1 LVLTRLFLEGS
12 IGEGFVKEKKVV
24 LQILGMHCAACATG
38 IESGLKRLDGVMEA
52 SVNFATKEAIVKFDE
67 DKVTLDK
74 IKVAVKR
81 GGYEAVERVED
92 ISEKRRK
99 EVRGKMTLFFIGLAL
114 TIPIVIITYLTTFPQ
129 KNYVLLALATPV
141 QFVVGWHFYRSAY
154 SSIRNR
160 FADMNVLV
168 ALSSSVAYIYSTYVT
183 FFVPDG
189 MGFFE
194 AATVVITTITLGML
208 LEDMAVERTGD
219 AIKKLMAIQPK
230 TAAVIQ
236 DGQEKEIPA
245 DEVQIGD
252 TVIVKPGDRIPV
264 DGTVTDGHTFIDE
277 SMITGESVPVEKNV
291 GDTVFSG
298 TINKTG
304 AVKFQAE
311 KIGLETTLAQI
322 VRLAREVQASK
333 APIQRLADKVVNV
346 FVPVVVAI
354 SLLTFAV
361 WFFLFK
367 NQGLA
372 LTTTVAVLAI
382 SCPCALG
389 IATPA
394 AIMIGVGKGAEN
406 GVLIKNSAVL
416 EVVKNLDTVV
426 FDKTGTLTKG
436 KLEVTDIVAQ
446 DRKNVLEVAAVAEKW
461 SEHPIGQAI
470 VKEAESEGINVA
482 EPESFE
488 ALPGFGITAGFKG
501 KRILVGNRV
510 LMRNNNIPITQ
521 LENEIEKLEGEGK
534 TVLIA
539 AVEGKTV
546 GVLAVS
552 DTVKEHSKEAISALH
567 KMGLK
572 VTMLSGDTKRTAEAI
587 AKQLGVNEVLAEVVP
602 AQKVEEIKK
611 LQSEGRF
618 VAMVGDGI
626 NDAPAITQ
634 ANVGIAIGSGTDVA
648 VDSGDIVL
656 IKDDPRDVATSIKLS
671 RKTLSKI
678 KQNLFWAFFYNL
690 IMIPLAAGVL
700 HPFLGVLIPPEAAAT
715 SMILSDIT
723 VVGNSML
730 LRRFKP

>member
-1 LVLTRLFLEGS
+1 M
-12 IGEGFVKEKKVV
+12 KEKEVV
-24 LQILGMHCAACATG
+24 LQILGMHCTACATG

-52 SVNFATKEAIVKFDE
+52 AVNFATKEAMVKYDE

-74 IKVAVKR
+74 IKAAVKR
-81 GGYEAVERVED
+81 GGYEAVERIED
-92 ISEKRRK
+92 VSEKRRK
-99 EVRGKMTLFFIGLAL
+99 EVRSRMLLFFFGLIL
-114 TIPIVIITYLTTFPQ
+114 TVPIAIISFLLMFPE

-141 QFVVGWHFYRSAY
+141 QFVVGWHFYKGAY
-154 SSIRNR
+154 GSIRNR

-168 ALSSSVAYIYSTYVT
+168 ALSSSVAYFYSAIVT
-183 FFVPDG
+183 FFMPDG
-189 MGFFE
+189 MGFFD
-194 AATVVITTITLGML
+194 ASAVVITTITLGML

-219 AIKKLMAIQPK
+219 AIKKLMRLQPN
-230 TAAVIQ
+230 TATVIQ
-236 DGQEKEIPA
+236 EGQETAISIDA
-245 DEVQIGD
+245 VQIGD
-252 TVIVKPGDRIPV
+252 TVIVKPGERIPV
-264 DGTVTDGHTFIDE
+264 DGTVMEGRTFVDE
-277 SMITGESVPVEKNV
+277 SMITGESVPVEKKV
-291 GDTVFSG
+291 GDTVFGG

-304 AVKFQAE
+304 SLKFQAE
-311 KIGLETTLAQI
+311 KVGLETTLAQI

-333 APIQRLADKVVNV
+333 APIQRLADKVVNI
-346 FVPVVVAI
+346 FVPLVVSI
-354 SLLTFAV
+354 SILTFVV
-361 WFFLFK
+361 WFFVFN

-372 LTTTVAVLAI
+372 LTTMVAVLAI

-416 EVVKNLDTVV
+416 EVVQNLDTVV
-426 FDKTGTLTKG
+426 FDKTGTLTRG
-436 KLEVTDIVAQ
+436 KLDVTDIVA
-446 DRKNVLEVAAVAEKW
+446 DDEKSVLDIAAVAEKW

-470 VKEAESEGINVA
+470 VRKAEGEGNDVA
-482 EPESFE
+482 EPEAFE
-488 ALPGFGITAGFKG
+488 ALPGFGVSAKVEG
-501 KRILVGNRV
+501 KNVLIGNRA
-510 LMRNNNIPITQ
+510 LMRNNGISIEH
-521 LENEIEKLEGEGK
+521 LEREAEKLETEGK
-534 TVLIA
+534 TVLIVA
-539 AVEGKTV
+539 SEGKAIGAV
-546 GVLAVS
+546 AVS
-552 DTVKEHSKEAISALH
+552 DTAKEHSKEAVETLR
-567 KMGLK
+567 KMGLN
-572 VTMLSGDTKRTAEAI
+572 VIMLSGDTKTTAEAI
-587 AKQLGVNEVLAEVVP
+587 AKQLGINEVLAEVVP

-611 LQSEGRF
+611 LQSKGHF

-656 IKDDPRDVATSIKLS
+656 LKDDPRDVATSIKLS

-700 HPFLGVLIPPEAAAT
+700 QPFLGVLIPPEAAAT

>member
-1 LVLTRLFLEGS
+1 
-12 IGEGFVKEKKVV
+12 VKEKDIV

-38 IESGLKRLDGVMEA
+38 IESGLKRLDGILDA
-52 SVNFATKEAIVKFDE
+52 RVNFASKEAVVKYDE

-74 IKVAVKR
+74 IKATVKR
-81 GGYEAVERVED
+81 GGYEAVERIED
-92 ISEKRRK
+92 VSEKRRK
-99 EVRGKMTLFFIGLAL
+99 EVRGKLLLFSLGLVL
-114 TIPIVIITYLTTFPQ
+114 TIPIVFITYFTMFPE
-129 KNYVLLALATPV
+129 KNYVMLVLATPI
-141 QFVVGWHFYRSAY
+141 QFIVGWHFYRGAY

-168 ALSSSVAYIYSTYVT
+168 ALSSSVAYAYSAYVT
-183 FFVPDG
+183 FFAPEA
-189 MGFFE
+189 MGYFE
-194 AATVVITTITLGML
+194 AAAIVITTITLGML

-219 AIKKLMAIQPK
+219 AIKKLMALQPK
-230 TAAVIQ
+230 TATISH
-236 DGQEKEIPA
+236 DGIEKEIPI
-245 DEVQIGD
+245 DEVQVGD
-252 TVIVKPGDRIPV
+252 TVLLKPGTQVPV
-264 DGTVTDGHTFIDE
+264 DGTVMEGHTFIDE
-277 SMITGESVPVEKNV
+277 SMITGESVPVEKSV

-304 AVKFQAE
+304 IVKFQAE
-311 KIGLETTLAQI
+311 KVGLETTLSQI

-354 SLLTFAV
+354 AALTFV
-361 WFFLFK
+361 IWFFGFNDLA
-367 NQGLA
+367 LA

-406 GVLIKNSAVL
+406 GILIKNSAAL
-416 EVVKNLDTVV
+416 EVIRSLDTVV

-436 KLEVTDIVAQ
+436 KLDVTDIVGD
-446 DRKNVLEVAAVAEKW
+446 DRKTVLQTAAVAEKW

-470 VKEAESEGINVA
+470 VKEAEHDGINI
-482 EPESFE
+482 EDPDSFE
-488 ALPGFGITAGFKG
+488 ALPGFGITASVKS
-501 KRILVGNRV
+501 KKVVIGNRG
-510 LMRNNNIPITQ
+510 LMRKNNVSIDH
-521 LENEIEKLEGEGK
+521 LESAIEKLESEAK
-534 TVLIA
+534 TVLIL
-539 AVEGKTV
+539 AVDDKASSAI
-546 GVLAVS
+546 AVS
-552 DTVKEHSKEAISALH
+552 DTVKEHSKEAVSNLK
-567 KMGLK
+567 KMGLR
-572 VTMLSGDTKRTAEAI
+572 VIMLSGDTKRTAEAI
-587 AKQLGVNEVLAEVVP
+587 AKQLGIDEVLAEVVP

-656 IKDDPRDVATSIKLS
+656 LKDDPRSVATSIKLS
-671 RKTLSKI
+671 RNTLTKI
-678 KQNLFWAFFYNL
+678 KQNLFWAFFYNV
-690 IMIPLAAGVL
+690 IMIPLAAGVAF
-700 HPFLGVLIPPEAAAT
+700 PFLGVLIPPEAAAT

-723 VVGNSML
+723 VVANSFL

>member
-1 LVLTRLFLEGS
+1 LTE
-12 IGEGFVKEKKVV
+12 KEVV

-38 IESGLKRLDGVMEA
+38 IESGLKRLDGVTDVRV
-52 SVNFATKEAIVKFDE
+52 SFATKEAFVKFDE

-74 IKVAVKR
+74 IKAVVKR

-92 ISEKRRK
+92 VSAKRRK
-99 EVRGKMTLFFIGLAL
+99 EVRGRMVLFFIGLAL
-114 TIPIVIITYLTTFPQ
+114 TIPIALISFLVMFPE

-141 QFVVGWHFYRSAY
+141 QFVVGWHFYRAAY

-168 ALSSSVAYIYSTYVT
+168 ALSSSVAYVYSAYVT
-183 FFVPDG
+183 LFVPDG
-189 MGFFE
+189 MGFFD
-194 AATVVITTITLGML
+194 ASAVVITTITLGML

-219 AIKKLMAIQPK
+219 AIKKLMGLQPK
-230 TAAVIQ
+230 TAIVIQ
-236 DGQEKEIPA
+236 NGQEKEIPA

-252 TVIVKPGDRIPV
+252 TVIVRPGDRIPV
-264 DGTVTDGHTFIDE
+264 DGSVTDGHTFIDE

-304 AVKFQAE
+304 TLKFQAE
-311 KIGLETTLAQI
+311 KVGLETMLAQI

-346 FVPVVVAI
+346 FVPVVASI
-354 SLLTFAV
+354 SVLTFAV
-361 WFFLFK
+361 WFFIFG
-367 NQGLA
+367 NQSLA
-372 LTTTVAVLAI
+372 LTTMVAVLAI

-406 GVLIKNSAVL
+406 GVLIKNNAVL

-436 KLEVTDIVAQ
+436 KLDVTDLAGD
-446 DRKNVLEVAAVAEKW
+446 DRSEILEVAAIAEKW

-470 VKEAESEGINVA
+470 VKKAENEGISVA
-482 EPESFE
+482 EPESFD
-488 ALPGFGITAGFKG
+488 ALPGFGVAAGVKG
-501 KRILVGNRV
+501 KKVLIGNRA
-510 LMRNNNIPITQ
+510 LMKTNNVPVRQ
-521 LENEIEKLEGEGK
+521 LENEIEKLESEGK
-534 TVLIA
+534 TVLIV
-539 AVEGKTV
+539 AVEGKAV
-546 GVLAVS
+546 GAIAVS
-552 DTVKEHSKEAISALH
+552 DTVKEHSKEAVSALQ

-572 VTMLSGDTKRTAEAI
+572 VIMLSGDTRRTAEAV
-587 AKQLGVNEVLAEVVP
+587 AKQLGIDEVLAEVVP
-602 AQKVEEIKK
+602 AQKVDEIKK
-611 LQSEGRF
+611 LQGQGRF

-671 RKTLSKI
+671 RKTLGKI
-678 KQNLFWAFFYNL
+678 KQNLFWAFFYNI

-700 HPFLGVLIPPEAAAT
+700 YSTLGVLIPPEAAAT

>member
-1 LVLTRLFLEGS
+1 MRE
-12 IGEGFVKEKKVV
+12 KEVV
-24 LQILGMHCAACATG
+24 LQILGMHCTACATG
-38 IESGLKRLDGVMEA
+38 IESGLKRLDGVIEA
-52 SVNFATKEAIVKFDE
+52 NVNFATKEAVVRFDE

-74 IKVAVKR
+74 IKAAVKR

-92 ISEKRRK
+92 VTEKRRK
-99 EVRGKMTLFFIGLAL
+99 EIRGKLRLFFFGLGL
-114 TIPIVIITYLTTFPQ
+114 TIPIVVITYFLTFPE
-129 KNYVLLALATPV
+129 KNYVLLALTTPV
-141 QFVVGWHFYRSAY
+141 QFVVGWHFYKGAY

-168 ALSSSVAYIYSTYVT
+168 ALSSSVAYAYSAYIT
-183 FFVPDG
+183 FSATDG

-194 AATVVITTITLGML
+194 ASAVVITTITLGML
-208 LEDMAVERTGD
+208 LEDIAVERTGD

-230 TAAVIQ
+230 KAIVMR
-236 DGQEKEIPA
+236 DGQEKEIAA
-245 DEVQIGD
+245 DDVQVDD

-264 DGTVTDGHTFIDE
+264 DGTITDGHTYIDE

-304 AVKFQAE
+304 ALKFQAE
-311 KIGLETTLAQI
+311 KIGLETMLASI

-333 APIQRLADKVVNV
+333 APIQRLTDKVVNV
-346 FVPVVVAI
+346 FVPVVVGI
-354 SLLTFAV
+354 SIITFCV
-361 WFFLFK
+361 WFFVFN
-367 NQGLA
+367 NQSLA

-416 EVVKNLDTVV
+416 EVAKNLDTVV

-436 KLEVTDIVAQ
+436 KLDVPDIVAK
-446 DRKNVLEVAAVAEKW
+446 DKKTVLEVAAVAEKW

-470 VKEAESEGINVA
+470 VRKAESEDISVA

-488 ALPGFGITAGFKG
+488 ALPGFGVTAGVKG
-501 KRILVGNRV
+501 KKVLIGNLA
-510 LMRNNNIPITQ
+510 LMRNSEISITQ
-521 LENEIEKLEGEGK
+521 LKGEIEKLEGEGK
-534 TVLIA
+534 TVLIV
-539 AVEGKTV
+539 AVEGKAV
-546 GVLAVS
+546 GALAVS
-552 DTVKEHSKEAISALH
+552 DTVKEHAKEAISTLQ

-572 VTMLSGDTKRTAEAI
+572 VIMLSGDTKRTAEAI
-587 AKQLGVNEVLAEVVP
+587 AKQLGVNDILAEVVP

-611 LQSEGRF
+611 LQAEGRF

-656 IKDDPRDVATSIKLS
+656 IKDDLKDVATSIKLS
-671 RKTLSKI
+671 RKTWGKI
-678 KQNLFWAFFYNL
+678 KQNLFWAFFYNV

-700 HPFLGVLIPPEAAAT
+700 HPFLGVLIPPEAAAA

>member
-1 LVLTRLFLEGS
+1 M
-12 IGEGFVKEKKVV
+12 KEKEVV
-24 LQILGMHCAACATG
+24 LQILGMHCTACATG
-38 IESGLKRLDGVMEA
+38 IESGLKRLDGVKEA
-52 SVNFATKEAIVKFDE
+52 GVNFATKEAIVKYDE

-74 IKVAVKR
+74 IKAAVKR
-81 GGYEAVERVED
+81 GGYEAVERIED
-92 ISEKRRK
+92 VSEKRRK
-99 EVRGKMTLFFIGLAL
+99 EVRGKMLLFFFGLFL
-114 TIPIVIITYLTTFPQ
+114 TVPIAVISFLLNFPD

-141 QFVVGWHFYRSAY
+141 QFIVGWHFYRGAY
-154 SSIRNR
+154 ASIRNR

-168 ALSSSVAYIYSTYVT
+168 ALSSSVAYVYSVIVT
-183 FFVPDG
+183 FFMPEG
-189 MGFFE
+189 MGFFD
-194 AATVVITTITLGML
+194 AAAVVITTITLGML

-219 AIKKLMAIQPK
+219 AIKKLMSLQPN
-230 TAAVIQ
+230 TATVIQ
-236 DGQEKEIPA
+236 EGQETAISIDA
-245 DEVQIGD
+245 VQIGD
-252 TVIVKPGDRIPV
+252 TVIVKPGERIPV
-264 DGTVTDGHTFIDE
+264 DGTVMEGRTFVDE
-277 SMITGESVPVEKNV
+277 SMITGESVPVEKKV

-304 AVKFQAE
+304 SLKFQAE
-311 KIGLETTLAQI
+311 KVGLETTLAQI

-346 FVPVVVAI
+346 FVPVVVSI
-354 SLLTFAV
+354 SILTFAV
-361 WFFLFK
+361 WFFVFN

-372 LTTTVAVLAI
+372 LTTMVAVLAI

-416 EVVKNLDTVV
+416 EVVQNLDTVV
-426 FDKTGTLTKG
+426 FDKTGTLTRG
-436 KLEVTDIVAQ
+436 KLDVTDIVA
-446 DRKNVLEVAAVAEKW
+446 DDEKSVLDIAAVAEKW

-470 VKEAESEGINVA
+470 VRKAEGERNDIA
-482 EPESFE
+482 EPEAFE
-488 ALPGFGITAGFKG
+488 ALPGFGVSAKVKG
-501 KRILVGNRV
+501 KNVLIGNRA
-510 LMRNNNIPITQ
+510 LMRNNGISIEH
-521 LENEIEKLEGEGK
+521 LEREAEKLETEGK
-534 TVLIA
+534 TVLIVA
-539 AVEGKTV
+539 SEGKAIGTV
-546 GVLAVS
+546 AVS
-552 DTVKEHSKEAISALH
+552 DTVKEHSKEAVETLR
-567 KMGLK
+567 KMGLN
-572 VTMLSGDTKRTAEAI
+572 VTMLSGDTKTTAEAI

-611 LQSEGRF
+611 LQSKGHF

-656 IKDDPRDVATSIKLS
+656 LKDDPRDVATSIKLS
-671 RKTLSKI
+671 RKTLGKI

-700 HPFLGVLIPPEAAAT
+700 QPFLGILIPPEAAAT

>member
-1 LVLTRLFLEGS
+1 M
-12 IGEGFVKEKKVV
+12 KEKEVV
-24 LQILGMHCAACATG
+24 LQILGMHCTACATG

-52 SVNFATKEAIVKFDE
+52 AVNFATKEAMVKYDE
-67 DKVTLDK
+67 DKVTLNK
-74 IKVAVKR
+74 IKATVKR
-81 GGYEAVERVED
+81 GGYEAVERIED
-92 ISEKRRK
+92 VSEKRRK
-99 EVRGKMTLFFIGLAL
+99 EVRSRMLLFFFGLIL
-114 TIPIVIITYLTTFPQ
+114 TVPIAIISFLLMFPE

-141 QFVVGWHFYRSAY
+141 QFVVGWHFYKGAY
-154 SSIRNR
+154 GSIRNR

-168 ALSSSVAYIYSTYVT
+168 ALSSSVAYFYSAIVT
-183 FFVPDG
+183 FFMPDG
-189 MGFFE
+189 MGFFD
-194 AATVVITTITLGML
+194 ASAVVITTITLGML

-219 AIKKLMAIQPK
+219 AIKKLMSLQPN
-230 TAAVIQ
+230 TATVIQ
-236 DGQEKEIPA
+236 EGQETAISIDA
-245 DEVQIGD
+245 VQIGD
-252 TVIVKPGDRIPV
+252 TVIVKPGERIPV
-264 DGTVTDGHTFIDE
+264 DGTVMEGRTFVDE
-277 SMITGESVPVEKNV
+277 SMITGESVPVEKKV
-291 GDTVFSG
+291 GDTVFGG

-304 AVKFQAE
+304 SLKFQAE
-311 KIGLETTLAQI
+311 KVGLETTLAQI

-333 APIQRLADKVVNV
+333 APIQRLADKVVNI
-346 FVPVVVAI
+346 FVPLVVSI
-354 SLLTFAV
+354 SILTFVV
-361 WFFLFK
+361 WFFVFN

-372 LTTTVAVLAI
+372 LTTMVAVLAI

-416 EVVKNLDTVV
+416 EVVQNLDTVV
-426 FDKTGTLTKG
+426 FDKTGTLTRG
-436 KLEVTDIVAQ
+436 KLDVTDIVA
-446 DRKNVLEVAAVAEKW
+446 DDEKSVLDIAAVAEKW

-470 VKEAESEGINVA
+470 VRKVEGEGNDVA
-482 EPESFE
+482 EPEAFE
-488 ALPGFGITAGFKG
+488 ALPGFGVSAKVEG
-501 KRILVGNRV
+501 KNVLIGNRA
-510 LMRNNNIPITQ
+510 LMRNNGISIEH
-521 LENEIEKLEGEGK
+521 LEREAEKLETEGK
-534 TVLIA
+534 TVLIVA
-539 AVEGKTV
+539 SEGKAIGAV
-546 GVLAVS
+546 AVS
-552 DTVKEHSKEAISALH
+552 DTAKEHSKEAVETLR
-567 KMGLK
+567 KMGLN
-572 VTMLSGDTKRTAEAI
+572 VIMLSGDTKTTAEAI
-587 AKQLGVNEVLAEVVP
+587 AKQLGINEVLAEVVP

-611 LQSEGRF
+611 LQSKGHF

-656 IKDDPRDVATSIKLS
+656 LKDDPRDVATSIKLS

-700 HPFLGVLIPPEAAAT
+700 QPFLGVLIPPEAAAT

>member
-1 LVLTRLFLEGS
+1 M
-12 IGEGFVKEKKVV
+12 KEREII
-24 LQILGMHCAACATG
+24 LQILGMHCTACATG
-38 IESGLKRLDGVMEA
+38 IELGLKRLDGVIGA
-52 SVNFATKEAIVKFDE
+52 NVNFATKEAIVRFDE
-67 DKVTLDK
+67 EKVTLDK
-74 IKVAVKR
+74 IKATVKR

-99 EVRGKMTLFFIGLAL
+99 EVRGKLILFSIGLAL
-114 TIPIVIITYLTTFPQ
+114 TIPIVIITYLFMFPE
-129 KNYVLLALATPV
+129 KNYLLLALTTPV
-141 QFVVGWHFYRSAY
+141 QFIVGWHFYKGAY

-168 ALSSSVAYIYSTYVT
+168 ALSSSVAYFYSAYVT
-183 FFVPDG
+183 FFTAG
-189 MGFFE
+189 EMGYFE
-194 AATVVITTITLGML
+194 ASAVVITTITLGML

-219 AIKKLMAIQPK
+219 AIKKLMSIQPK
-230 TAAVIQ
+230 NAIVMQ
-236 DGQEKEIPA
+236 EGQEKEIA
-245 DEVQIGD
+245 VDAVQIGD

-264 DGTVTDGHTFIDE
+264 DGTVIDGHTYVDE

-304 AVKFQAE
+304 TLKFQAE
-311 KIGLETTLAQI
+311 KIGLETMLAQI

-354 SLLTFAV
+354 AILTFSV
-361 WFFLFK
+361 WFFIFN

-372 LTTTVAVLAI
+372 LVTTVAVLAI

-406 GVLIKNSAVL
+406 GVLIKNSAIL
-416 EVVKNLDTVV
+416 EVAKNLDTVV

-436 KLEVTDIVAQ
+436 KLDVPNIVA
-446 DRKNVLEVAAVAEKW
+446 DDPKSVLQFAAVAEKW

-470 VKEAESEGINVA
+470 VRKAESEGISVA

-488 ALPGFGITAGFKG
+488 ALPGFGVTAEVKG
-501 KRILVGNRV
+501 KRVLIGNRA
-510 LMRNNNIPITQ
+510 LMRNNGVSITQ
-521 LENEIEKLEGEGK
+521 LEGEIEKLEGEGK
-534 TVLIA
+534 TVLVVAI
-539 AVEGKTV
+539 EGKAA
-546 GVLAVS
+546 GALAVS
-552 DTVKEHSKEAISALH
+552 DTVKEHSKEAISTLQ

-572 VTMLSGDTKRTAEAI
+572 VTMLSGDTKRTAGAI
-587 AKQLGVNEVLAEVVP
+587 AKQLGVNDVLAEVVP
-602 AQKVEEIKK
+602 AQKVDEIKK
-611 LQSEGRF
+611 LQAQGRF

-671 RKTLSKI
+671 RRTLGKI
-678 KQNLFWAFFYNL
+678 RQNLFWAFFYNI

-700 HPFLGVLIPPEAAAT
+700 HPSLGILIPPEAAAI

>member
-1 LVLTRLFLEGS
+1 M
-12 IGEGFVKEKKVV
+12 KEKEVV
-24 LQILGMHCAACATG
+24 LQILGMHCTACATG

-52 SVNFATKEAIVKFDE
+52 AVNFATKEAMVKYDE

-74 IKVAVKR
+74 IKATVKR
-81 GGYEAVERVED
+81 GGYEAVERIED
-92 ISEKRRK
+92 VSEKRRK
-99 EVRGKMTLFFIGLAL
+99 EVRSRMLLFFFGLIL
-114 TIPIVIITYLTTFPQ
+114 TVPIAIISFLLMFPE

-141 QFVVGWHFYRSAY
+141 QFVVGWHFYKGAY
-154 SSIRNR
+154 GSIRNR

-168 ALSSSVAYIYSTYVT
+168 ALSSSVAYFYSAIAT
-183 FFVPDG
+183 FFMPDG
-189 MGFFE
+189 MGFFD
-194 AATVVITTITLGML
+194 ASAVVITTITLGML

-219 AIKKLMAIQPK
+219 AIKKLMRLQPN
-230 TAAVIQ
+230 TATVIQ
-236 DGQEKEIPA
+236 EGQETAISIDA
-245 DEVQIGD
+245 VQIGD
-252 TVIVKPGDRIPV
+252 TVIVKPGERIPV
-264 DGTVTDGHTFIDE
+264 DGTVMEGRTFVDE
-277 SMITGESVPVEKNV
+277 SMITGESVPVEKKV
-291 GDTVFSG
+291 GDTVFGG

-304 AVKFQAE
+304 SLKFQAE
-311 KIGLETTLAQI
+311 KVGLETTLAQI

-333 APIQRLADKVVNV
+333 APIQRLADKVVNI
-346 FVPVVVAI
+346 FVPLVVSI
-354 SLLTFAV
+354 SILTFVV
-361 WFFLFK
+361 WFFVFN

-372 LTTTVAVLAI
+372 LTTMVAVLAI

-416 EVVKNLDTVV
+416 EVVQNLDTVV
-426 FDKTGTLTKG
+426 FDKTGTLTRG
-436 KLEVTDIVAQ
+436 KLDVTDIVA
-446 DRKNVLEVAAVAEKW
+446 DDEKSVLDIAAVAEKW

-470 VKEAESEGINVA
+470 VRKAEGEGNDVA
-482 EPESFE
+482 EPEAFE
-488 ALPGFGITAGFKG
+488 ALPGFGVSAKVEG
-501 KRILVGNRV
+501 KNVLIGNRA
-510 LMRNNNIPITQ
+510 LMRNNGISIEH
-521 LENEIEKLEGEGK
+521 LEREAEKLETEGK
-534 TVLIA
+534 TVLIVA
-539 AVEGKTV
+539 SEGKAIGAV
-546 GVLAVS
+546 AVS
-552 DTVKEHSKEAISALH
+552 DTAKEHSKEAVETLR
-567 KMGLK
+567 KMGLN
-572 VTMLSGDTKRTAEAI
+572 VIMLSGDTKTTAEAI
-587 AKQLGVNEVLAEVVP
+587 AKQLGINEVLAEVVP

-611 LQSEGRF
+611 LQSKGHF

-656 IKDDPRDVATSIKLS
+656 LKDDPRDVATSIKLS

-700 HPFLGVLIPPEAAAT
+700 QPFLGVLIPPEAAAT

>member
-1 LVLTRLFLEGS
+1 L
-12 IGEGFVKEKKVV
+12 KEKEVV
-24 LQILGMHCAACATG
+24 LQILGMHCTACATG
-38 IESGLKRLDGVMEA
+38 IESGLKRLDGVTDA
-52 SVNFATKEAIVKFDE
+52 KVSFATKEAIVKFDE

-74 IKVAVKR
+74 IKAAVKK

-92 ISEKRRK
+92 ISAKRKK
-99 EVRGKMTLFFIGLAL
+99 EVRGKMALFFIGLAL
-114 TIPIVIITYLTTFPQ
+114 TIPIASISFLITFPE

-141 QFVVGWHFYRSAY
+141 QFVVGWHFYKAAY

-168 ALSSSVAYIYSTYVT
+168 ALSSSVAYVYSAYITL
-183 FFVPDG
+183 FVPEG
-189 MGFFE
+189 MGFFD
-194 AATVVITTITLGML
+194 ASAVVITTITLGML

-219 AIKKLMAIQPK
+219 AIKKLMGLQPK
-230 TAAVIQ
+230 TAIVIQ
-236 DGQEKEIPA
+236 DDQEKEIPA

-264 DGTVTDGHTFIDE
+264 DGLVMDGHTFIDE

-304 AVKFQAE
+304 TLKFQAE
-311 KIGLETTLAQI
+311 KVGLETMLAQI

-354 SLLTFAV
+354 SILTFAV
-361 WFFLFK
+361 WFFIFG
-367 NQGLA
+367 NQSLA
-372 LTTTVAVLAI
+372 LTTMVAVLAI

-406 GVLIKNSAVL
+406 GVLIKNNAVL
-416 EVVKNLDTVV
+416 EVARNLDTVV
-426 FDKTGTLTKG
+426 FDKTGTLTNG
-436 KLEVTDIVAQ
+436 KLDVTDIVAD
-446 DRKNVLEVAAVAEKW
+446 DRRKILEVAAIAEKW

-470 VKEAESEGINVA
+470 VKKAENEGISVA
-482 EPESFE
+482 EPESFD
-488 ALPGFGITAGFKG
+488 ALPGFGVTAKVKG
-501 KRILVGNRV
+501 KKVLIGNRA
-510 LMRNNNIPITQ
+510 LMKNNNVPVQQ
-521 LENEIEKLEGEGK
+521 LENEIEKLETEGK
-534 TVLIA
+534 TVLIVAVKGKA
-539 AVEGKTV
+539 AGAI
-546 GVLAVS
+546 AVS
-552 DTVKEHSKEAISALH
+552 DTVKEHSKEAVSALQ

-572 VTMLSGDTKRTAEAI
+572 VIMLSGDTRRTAEAV
-587 AKQLGVNEVLAEVVP
+587 AKQLGIDEVLAEVVP
-602 AQKVEEIKK
+602 AQKVDEIKK
-611 LQSEGRF
+611 LQSQGRF

-648 VDSGDIVL
+648 VDSGEIVL

-671 RKTLSKI
+671 RKTLGKI
-678 KQNLFWAFFYNL
+678 KQNLFWAFFYNI

-700 HPFLGVLIPPEAAAT
+700 YSTLGVLIPPEAAAA